1 MSLLIA
7 QCLLWHILLNTQVR
21 APNGGGLEVGY
32 VKTES
37 LKSINDRETPLSLF
51 RQGAGSNQ
59 A

>member
-32 VKTES
+32 VKTER
-37 LKSINDRETPLSLF
+37 LKSIND
-51 RQGAGSNQ
+51 GAERHL
-59 A
+59 